1 MSLNSELQCYGL
13 GLSCRMNI
21 LCSSLS
27 LACGPGRLSS
37 VESLLA
43 LSSLCVIGSNEL
55 SIQVCAE
62 NIGSPQNIGTIHKS
76 QLIVALHVFFFFF
89 KFLIVCSMC
98 SCASYH
104 ICDYLCTCSLNAK
117 PSFTWISA
125 MQVSESF
132 IRSPV

>member
-1 MSLNSELQCYGL
+1 MTLNSELQCYGR

-27 LACGPGRLSS
+27 LACGPGTLSS

-76 QLIVALHVFFFFF
+76 QLIVALHVCMLTLLFIFLNFFLQ
-89 KFLIVCSMC
+89 FLIFFAL
-98 SCASYH
+98 CARVHH
-104 ICDYLCTCSLNAK
+104 IISVTTCA
-117 PSFTWISA
+117 PA
-125 MQVSESF
+125 H
-132 IRSPV
+132 